1 MSKKVK
7 SVIAI
12 LIIFIGFVFFTVGIV
27 FSMKNKTNNTT
38 DKKMLTEITQLLKN
52 DYLITIAVFGKVKT
66 DEANVVIDNI
76 RYDIVIQKELS
87 SIKDLQSL
95 IYNTYIDDTLE
106 LYLLELDKYNK
117 YVEIENNLYVNVN
130 SLCTYYF

>member
-1 MSKKVK
+1 MNKKVK

>member
-1 MSKKVK
+1 MNKKVK

-87 SIKDLQSL
+87 SIKDLHSL

>member
-1 MSKKVK
+1 
-7 SVIAI
+7 
-12 LIIFIGFVFFTVGIV
+12 
-27 FSMKNKTNNTT
+27 MKNKTNNTT